1 MKKYTSLSMK
11 LFRGHDS
18 ALRLEFPRKYA
29 PKTPVSGNSFNF
41 INFFNFIN
49 LNSGSLSTA
58 TCDIHKTVPQTPTDP
73 KDKSQLTVVLISA
86 DGSRGVLLPSSDQ
99 TKYSH
104 RIPPEGWHQHSKILD
119 LTLDHR

>member
-1 MKKYTSLSMK
+1 MQ

-29 PKTPVSGNSFNF
+29 PKTPMSSNS
-41 INFFNFIN
+41 FNFIN
-49 LNSGSLSTA
+49 LNSGSLSA
-58 TCDIHKTVPQTPTDP
+58 AICDIHETVPQTPTDP

-86 DGSRGVLLPSSDQ
+86 DGSRGVLLPSSHQ